1 MTARAHPVDVQAVL
15 RALAETRRADIVR
28 LLEQRHRTQEGLCR
42 DLDMAQPLL
51 SHHLKVLRD
60 VGLIDTTLCGRVNV
74 YQLRADTLDALR
86 ERVIAMTEN
95 ARAIAE
101 HRPC

>member
-1 MTARAHPVDVQAVL
+1 MSGRQVPVDVQVVL
-15 RALAETRRADIVR
+15 RALAEPRRADIVR

-86 ERVIAMTEN
+86 ARIITLTDN
-95 ARAIAE
+95 ARALAAQ
-101 HRPC
+101 RPC